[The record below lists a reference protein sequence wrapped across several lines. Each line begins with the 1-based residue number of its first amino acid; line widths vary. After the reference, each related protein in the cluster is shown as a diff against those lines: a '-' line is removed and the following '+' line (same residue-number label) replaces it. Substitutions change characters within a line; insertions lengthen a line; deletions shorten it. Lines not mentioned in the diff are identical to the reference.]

1 MMKKNNSC
9 RNFKNSNPKNDHY
22 SGHILAVALFVAVL
36 LFNVPIAFSQPFS
49 NGYAINQGLQK
60 SRKPGLPAKVD
71 KIAKSV
77 LKKTG
82 VPSASVAVVKNG
94 KIVYAHA
101 YGNAHLNP
109 KEKADTTMRYAI
121 GSISKQF
128 TAASI
133 LLLKQKGKISL
144 DDPVSEWMPKLTKAD
159 EITIREILSHTSG
172 YRDFWPQDYVPPAM
186 RKHRDAIKV
195 IHKWADKP
203 LDFTPGTNWQY
214 SNTNYLIAGKIVEKI
229 SGEPIYRF
237 VQQHILEPLHMSSVV
252 NYDAGDMTDQDAKG
266 YMRYGLGPLRPAIH
280 EGSGWMKGAAELAM
294 TPRDLAKWDISII
307 DQSLLQPQSYKQ
319 FGKEVLLKN
328 GVGSGYAL
336 GVFVRMM
343 NGHRMLA
350 HSGEVS
356 GFTAENMVFPDDS
369 AAVVVLTNQMAGTAS
384 GPIARQIAK
393 MLFHKQDAQTKER
406 TEQAKKIFMRLEQGK
421 INRSL
426 FTHDTNAYFSKQA
439 LQDFK
444 SSLGPLGEP
453 ERFFQTSES
462 KRGGMIER
470 NFRAVFPNRTLRV
483 WTYQMPNG
491 KLEQYQIAPL
501 N

>member
-1 MMKKNNSC
+1 MMDKNNSC
-9 RNFKNSNPKNDHY
+9 RSCENLELKYYY
-22 SGHILAVALFVAVL
+22 SWLMPAVILLAGMMFL
-36 LFNVPIAFSQPFS
+36 NIQTAFSQPFS
-49 NGYAINQGLQK
+49 RSHAVRLGLQGSK
-60 SRKPGLPAKVD
+60 RPDLPAKVD
-71 KIAKSV
+71 KIAKKV

-94 KIVYAHA
+94 KIVYVHA
-101 YGNAHLNP
+101 YGKAHLNP
-109 KEKADTTMRYAI
+109 DEKADTTMRYAI

-128 TAASI
+128 TAASV
-133 LLLKQKGKISL
+133 LLLEQKGKISL
-144 DDPVSEWMPKLTKAD
+144 DDPVSKWMPKLTKAHD
-159 EITIREILSHTSG
+159 ITIREILSHTSG

-186 RKHRDAIKV
+186 RKHRDADKV
-195 IHKWADKP
+195 IHKWAEKP
-203 LDFTPGTNWQY
+203 LDFAPGTKWQY

-229 SGEPIYRF
+229 SGEPIYQF
-237 VQQHILEPLHMSSVV
+237 VQQHILKPLHMTSVV

-266 YMRYGLGPLRPAIH
+266 YMRYGIGPLRPAIH

-294 TPRDLAKWDISII
+294 TPRDLAEWDISII
-307 DQSLLQPQSYKQ
+307 DQSLLQPKSYKQ
-319 FGKEVLLKN
+319 FEKEVLLKN

-336 GVFVRMM
+336 GLFVRMM
-343 NGHRMLA
+343 SGHRMLA

-393 MLFHKQDAQTKER
+393 TLFHKQDAQTKMR
-406 TEQAKKIFMRLEQGK
+406 TEQAKKIFMGLERGK

-439 LQDFK
+439 MKDFK

-453 ERFFQTSES
+453 EHFFQTSES

-483 WTYQMPNG
+483 WTYQEPNG